1 MIKLVLRPF
10 SYLQIKHTHKRKID
24 WMLPII
30 MSILS
35 VIFIIT
41 FIDTNKI
48 KELIIS
54 ILSFIQILP
63 GFFIAA
69 LAAIA
74 TFNRLDLD
82 KIMPYPAPTINIERN
97 GGKEEID
104 LTRRRYLT
112 LMFSFLSA
120 ESILLIVLSF
130 FIIFSIPNISNLL
143 EKKGFY
149 YPIIG
154 NIVLIFSFFLCF
166 WQLLIISF
174 YGLYYLG
181 ERIHQP
187 D

>member
-1 MIKLVLRPF
+1 
-10 SYLQIKHTHKRKID
+10 
-24 WMLPII
+24 

-82 KIMPYPAPTINIERN
+82 KIMPHPAPTINIECN

-130 FIIFSIPNISNLL
+130 FII
-143 EKKGFY
+143 
-149 YPIIG
+149 
-154 NIVLIFSFFLCF
+154 
-166 WQLLIISF
+166 
-174 YGLYYLG
+174 
-181 ERIHQP
+181 
-187 D
+187 

>member
-1 MIKLVLRPF
+1 
-10 SYLQIKHTHKRKID
+10 
-24 WMLPII
+24 MLPII

-82 KIMPYPAPTINIERN
+82 KIMPHPAPTINIERN

-112 LMFSFLSA
+112 LMFNVFFFECRKYFTYSSF
-120 ESILLIVLSF
+120 
-130 FIIFSIPNISNLL
+130 IFYN
-143 EKKGFY
+143 F
-149 YPIIG
+149 
-154 NIVLIFSFFLCF
+154 
-166 WQLLIISF
+166 
-174 YGLYYLG
+174 
-181 ERIHQP
+181 
-187 D
+187 